1 MKNAILGYGKMLV
14 LVGIISDVNGM
25 KNLLLFSIFGIT
37 GYFAY
42 YHWFASEPPPPPP
55 PPPPPVAEKVSL
67 GIRKSVR
74 KLFEEWKKREL
85 SPHVPSATTITPER
99 ELAEIRNALFSSGA
113 YSEQAFMATITSAL
127 LELGVSQAEV
137 SEIAS
142 GVASLRS
149 EQADKADEQSRRD
162 FGR

>member
-25 KNLLLFSIFGIT
+25 KNLLLLSIFGIT

-42 YHWFASEPPPPPP
+42 SHWFASEPPPPPP
-55 PPPPPVAEKVSL
+55 PPPVAEKVTL

-74 KLFEEWKKREL
+74 MLFEEWKKREL
-85 SPHVPSATTITPER
+85 SPHVQSATTITPER

-137 SEIAS
+137 SEVAS
-142 GVASLRS
+142 GVVSLRS
-149 EQADKADEQSRRD
+149 K
-162 FGR
+162 

>member
-1 MKNAILGYGKMLV
+1 VKNAILDYGKMLAR
-14 LVGIISDVNGM
+14 VGIVPDLNGM
-25 KNLLLFSIFGIT
+25 KNLLLLSIFGIM
-37 GYFAY
+37 GYLAY
-42 YHWFASEPPPPPP
+42 SHWFAPEPPPPP

-74 KLFEEWKKREL
+74 MLFEEWKKREL
-85 SPHVPSATTITPER
+85 SPHVQSATAITPER

-137 SEIAS
+137 SEVAS
-142 GVASLRS
+142 GVVSLRS
-149 EQADKADEQSRRD
+149 EQADKADKQSRRD

>member
-1 MKNAILGYGKMLV
+1 
-14 LVGIISDVNGM
+14 M
-25 KNLLLFSIFGIT
+25 KNLLLFLIFGIS

-42 YHWFASEPPPPPP
+42 YHWFGSEPP

-74 KLFEEWKKREL
+74 ALFEEWKNREL
-85 SPHVPSATTITPER
+85 FPHAPSATVITPER
-99 ELAEIRNALFSSGA
+99 ELANIRKALFSSGA
-113 YSEQAFMATITSAL
+113 HSEQVFMATITSAL

-142 GVASLRS
+142 GVVSLTS
-149 EQADKADEQSRRD
+149 EQADKQSRRD
-162 FGR
+162 FDK

>member
-1 MKNAILGYGKMLV
+1 VKNSILGYGKILV
-14 LVGIISDVNGM
+14 LVGAITNLVGM
-25 KNLLLFSIFGIT
+25 KNLLLLSIFGIT

-42 YHWFASEPPPPPP
+42 SHWFASEPPPPP

-74 KLFEEWKKREL
+74 MLFEEWKKREL
-85 SPHVPSATTITPER
+85 SPHVQSATAITPER

-137 SEIAS
+137 SEVAS
-142 GVASLRS
+142 GVVSLRS
-149 EQADKADEQSRRD
+149 EQADKADKQSRRD

>member
-1 MKNAILGYGKMLV
+1 MKNSILGYGKILV
-14 LVGIISDVNGM
+14 LVGAITNLVGM
-25 KNLLLFSIFGIT
+25 KNLLLLSIFGIT

-42 YHWFASEPPPPPP
+42 SHWFASEPPPPP

-74 KLFEEWKKREL
+74 MLFEEWKKREL
-85 SPHVPSATTITPER
+85 SPHVQSATAITPER

-137 SEIAS
+137 SEVAS
-142 GVASLRS
+142 GVVSLRS
-149 EQADKADEQSRRD
+149 K
-162 FGR
+162 

>member
-14 LVGIISDVNGM
+14 LVGIISDVIRM
-25 KNLLLFSIFGIT
+25 KNLLLLSIFGIT

-55 PPPPPVAEKVSL
+55 PPPVAEKVSL

-74 KLFEEWKKREL
+74 MLFEEWKKREL
-85 SPHVPSATTITPER
+85 SPHVQSATTITPER

>member
-1 MKNAILGYGKMLV
+1 M
-14 LVGIISDVNGM
+14 GIVPDLNGM
-25 KNLLLFSIFGIT
+25 KNLLLLSICGIT

-55 PPPPPVAEKVSL
+55 VAEKVSL

-74 KLFEEWKKREL
+74 MLFEEWKKREL
-85 SPHVPSATTITPER
+85 SPHVQSATAITPER

-137 SEIAS
+137 SEVAS
-142 GVASLRS
+142 GVVSLRS
-149 EQADKADEQSRRD
+149 EQADKADKQSRRD

>member
-1 MKNAILGYGKMLV
+1 VKNSILGYGKILV
-14 LVGIISDVNGM
+14 LVGAITNLVGM
-25 KNLLLFSIFGIT
+25 KNLLLLSIFGIT

-55 PPPPPVAEKVSL
+55 PPVAEKVSL

-74 KLFEEWKKREL
+74 MLFEEWKKREL
-85 SPHVPSATTITPER
+85 SPHVQSATAITPER

-137 SEIAS
+137 SEVAS
-142 GVASLRS
+142 GVVSLRS
-149 EQADKADEQSRRD
+149 K
-162 FGR
+162 

>member
-42 YHWFASEPPPPPP
+42 SHWFASEPPPPPP
-55 PPPPPVAEKVSL
+55 PPPVAEKVTL

-74 KLFEEWKKREL
+74 MLFEEWKKREL
-85 SPHVPSATTITPER
+85 SPHVQSATTITPER

-113 YSEQAFMATITSAL
+113 YSEQAFMAAITIAL

>member
-42 YHWFASEPPPPPP
+42 SHWFASEPPPPPP
-55 PPPPPVAEKVSL
+55 PPPVAEKVTL

-74 KLFEEWKKREL
+74 MLFEEWKKREL
-85 SPHVPSATTITPER
+85 SPHVQSATTITPER

>member
-1 MKNAILGYGKMLV
+1 
-14 LVGIISDVNGM
+14 M
-25 KNLLLFSIFGIT
+25 KNLLLLLIFGVT

-42 YHWFASEPPPPPP
+42 CRWFASEPP

-74 KLFEEWKKREL
+74 ALFEEWKNREL
-85 SPHVPSATTITPER
+85 LPHAPSVTAITPER
-99 ELAEIRNALFSSGA
+99 ELANIRKALFSSGA
-113 YSEQAFMATITSAL
+113 HSEQVFMATITSAL

-142 GVASLRS
+142 GVVSLTS
-149 EQADKADEQSRRD
+149 EQADKQSRRD
-162 FGR
+162 FDR

>member
-1 MKNAILGYGKMLV
+1 MLV

-25 KNLLLFSIFGIT
+25 KNLLLLSIFGIT

-42 YHWFASEPPPPPP
+42 SHWFASEPPPPPP
-55 PPPPPVAEKVSL
+55 PPPVAEKVTL

-74 KLFEEWKKREL
+74 MLFEEWKKREL
-85 SPHVPSATTITPER
+85 SPHVQSATTITPER

>member
-1 MKNAILGYGKMLV
+1 
-14 LVGIISDVNGM
+14 M
-25 KNLLLFSIFGIT
+25 KNLLLFLIFGIS

-42 YHWFASEPPPPPP
+42 YHWFASEPPP

-74 KLFEEWKKREL
+74 ALFEEWKNRQL
-85 SPHVPSATTITPER
+85 FPHAPSATVITPER
-99 ELAEIRNALFSSGA
+99 ELANIRKALFSSGA
-113 YSEQAFMATITSAL
+113 HSEQVFMATITSAL

-142 GVASLRS
+142 GVVSLTS
-149 EQADKADEQSRRD
+149 EQADKQSRRD
-162 FGR
+162 FDK

>member
-1 MKNAILGYGKMLV
+1 VKNAILGYGKMLV
-14 LVGIISDVNGM
+14 LVGIISDVIRM
-25 KNLLLFSIFGIT
+25 KNLLLLSIFGIT

-55 PPPPPVAEKVSL
+55 PPPVAEKVSL

-74 KLFEEWKKREL
+74 MLFEEWKKREL
-85 SPHVPSATTITPER
+85 SPHVQSATTITPER

>member
-1 MKNAILGYGKMLV
+1 MLV

-42 YHWFASEPPPPPP
+42 SHWFASEPPPPPP
-55 PPPPPVAEKVSL
+55 PPPVAEKVTL

-74 KLFEEWKKREL
+74 MLFEEWKKREL
-85 SPHVPSATTITPER
+85 SPHVQSATTITPER

>member
-1 MKNAILGYGKMLV
+1 VKNAILGYGKMLV
-14 LVGIISDVNGM
+14 LVGIISDVIGM
-25 KNLLLFSIFGIT
+25 KNLLLLSIFGIT

-55 PPPPPVAEKVSL
+55 PPPVAEKVSL

-74 KLFEEWKKREL
+74 MLFEEWKKREL
-85 SPHVPSATTITPER
+85 SPHVQSATAITPER

-127 LELGVSQAEV
+127 LEFGVSQAEV

>member
-42 YHWFASEPPPPPP
+42 SHWFASEPPPPPP
-55 PPPPPVAEKVSL
+55 PPPVAEKVTL

-74 KLFEEWKKREL
+74 MLFEEWKKREL
-85 SPHVPSATTITPER
+85 SPHVQSATTITPER

-113 YSEQAFMATITSAL
+113 YSEQAFMAAITSAL

>member
-42 YHWFASEPPPPPP
+42 SHWFASEPPPPPP
-55 PPPPPVAEKVSL
+55 PPPVAEKVTL

-74 KLFEEWKKREL
+74 MLFEEWKKREL
-85 SPHVPSATTITPER
+85 SPHVQSATTITPER

-137 SEIAS
+137 SEVAS
-142 GVASLRS
+142 GVVSLRS
-149 EQADKADEQSRRD
+149 K
-162 FGR
+162 